1 MFKHIISSY
10 NYVANTQFSNLE
22 VIDLGFAEVGFGR
35 DDMMRPKVLSKVESF
50 KQIMNNIFLCRPG
63 NFPSYPELGL
73 DIGSRIDYVD
83 PDDIDFVQLKE
94 DIRGQMV
101 TVFNLEE
108 IGDIVAFS
116 LPHPD
121 GNGNVVVISVPLLID
136 TDEGADR
143 LLAMFSKDEKTG
155 ELLSSI
161 KAQLGEKLI

>member
-1 MFKHIISSY
+1 M
-10 NYVANTQFSNLE
+10 
-22 VIDLGFAEVGFGR
+22 GFAEVGFGR
-35 DDMMRPKVLSKVESF
+35 DDMMRPKVLSKVDSF
-50 KQIMNNIFLCRPG
+50 KQIMNNIFLCKPG
-63 NFPSYPELGL
+63 NFPSYPQLGL
-73 DIGSRIDYVD
+73 DIESRIDYVD

-94 DIRGQMV
+94 DIRAQMV

-116 LPHPD
+116 TPHPD
-121 GNGNVVVISVPLLID
+121 GSGNVTIISVPLLVD
-136 TDEGADR
+136 TDDTNR